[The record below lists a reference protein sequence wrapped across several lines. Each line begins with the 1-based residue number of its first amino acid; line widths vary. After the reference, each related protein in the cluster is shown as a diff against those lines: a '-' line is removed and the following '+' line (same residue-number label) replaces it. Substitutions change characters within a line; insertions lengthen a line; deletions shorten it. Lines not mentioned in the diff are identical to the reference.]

1 MVLSATMP
9 PLSPTRSPA
18 ADVDTDTTT
27 DTGADAVVAAGS
39 AGSANASVATRH
51 RRRGR
56 LAAIAILV
64 ALIAVGAPLSLALG
78 SRSVPLD
85 VVWDSMRHLRE
96 LLQLFHAAELRV
108 HSRRIDDIVAMVR
121 LRHGSEDRR
130 QIQV

>member
-27 DTGADAVVAAGS
+27 ETGADAVVAAGS

-96 LLQLFHAAELRV
+96 LLARPDSLNADPVSYTHLTLPTILLV
-108 HSRRIDDIVAMVR
+108 
-121 LRHGSEDRR
+121 
-130 QIQV
+130 